1 MKFGGSSVANAQN
14 INKVI
19 AIVKEALKK
28 DKTVVVSSAIS
39 GCTDELI
46 AIGKEALSQNENYT
60 VRIDQLELRHISLIE
75 ELIPAEDYTS
85 IKQECR
91 ELFNKLREICK
102 GVFLLKELSN
112 LIYFIII

>member
-46 AIGKEALSQNENYT
+46 AIGK
-60 VRIDQLELRHISLIE
+60 
-75 ELIPAEDYTS
+75 
-85 IKQECR
+85 
-91 ELFNKLREICK
+91 
-102 GVFLLKELSN
+102 
-112 LIYFIII
+112 